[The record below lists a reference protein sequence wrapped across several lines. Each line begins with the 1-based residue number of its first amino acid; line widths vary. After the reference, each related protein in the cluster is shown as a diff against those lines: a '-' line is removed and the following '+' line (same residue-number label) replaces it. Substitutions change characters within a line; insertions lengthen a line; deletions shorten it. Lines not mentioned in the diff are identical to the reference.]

1 MIATIR
7 RLARDLLPGLVLP
20 ATIYFSLRRHA
31 PTVVALAAASSV
43 PALDALVRLARGRKP
58 SPIGL
63 GFIAVTALS
72 VGLAIWFRSTLFILL
87 RGAVTSGLIGI
98 AFGLSAV
105 IRRPL
110 TRTLALRFSTE
121 RPEARRR
128 LAERWRH
135 PKALRVFC
143 VLSVGW
149 GTLLLL
155 SGAQQAGL
163 ALTVSPG
170 TVVAVEGPVQAAA
183 TALGVLM
190 SVLYVRRH
198 HLRSPELALLPR
210 PA

>member
-1 MIATIR
+1 MVGATTRRGGSRTTAPSRPGGRLMIATIR

-98 AFGLSAV
+98 AFGFTLS
-105 IRRPL
+105 
-110 TRTLALRFSTE
+110 
-121 RPEARRR
+121 R
-128 LAERWRH
+128 LIAS
-135 PKALRVFC
+135 AA
-143 VLSVGW
+143 GW
-149 GTLLLL
+149 
-155 SGAQQAGL
+155 S
-163 ALTVSPG
+163 
-170 TVVAVEGPVQAAA
+170 TVVTTSSIAIAFGVSVFIGLLFGIYPAVQAAKLDPIEA
-183 TALGVLM
+183 IR
-190 SVLYVRRH
+190 Y
-198 HLRSPELALLPR
+198 E
-210 PA
+210 